1 RGEKRAAYLSPK
13 PLDDRD
19 ELAVYGRGD
28 RVRVKNLKGP
38 WQEVTVT
45 VHWLREI
52 DTPEFRAFLKR
63 AVADY
68 QQHTK
73 AEPLK
78 IEELTPW
85 KVLGKKWHLSRKGFP
100 SGKRVNWEPDVLEK
114 L

>member
-19 ELAVYGRGD
+19 ELAVYGRGN

-45 VHWLREI
+45 VHWHREI
-52 DTPEFRAFLKR
+52 ETPAFRAFL
-63 AVADY
+63 A
-68 QQHTK
+68 K
-73 AEPLK
+73 AISSYLGRMQAAPLK
-78 IEELTPW
+78 IDELTPW

-100 SGKRVNWEPDVLEK
+100 SGKRVR
-114 L
+114 